1 VFINTKCNK
10 KQIEQRR
17 ETMRNNEDSRR
28 NSQDTI
34 EYKVEKTLENFHE
47 TEEMIKKT
55 NDEEMKSALEAKNDR
70 RVATLKNIK
79 KEIKVEAVAK
89 QNNYK

>member
-1 VFINTKCNK
+1 MKSTKDH
-10 KQIEQRR
+10 R
-17 ETMRNNEDSRR
+17 TNNV
-28 NSQDTI
+28 DTI

-70 RVATLKNIK
+70 RIETLNNVK
-79 KEIKVEAVAK
+79 KEIIEDAMAQ
-89 QNNYK
+89 QNEYK